1 MSNAKTNQ
9 AIELLASDLNREG
22 GIYCPSPK
30 AHMQVWNSHP
40 MVFLD
45 IAHTGSAKCP
55 YCGTVYA
62 LKAGEHVAAGH

>member
-22 GIYCPSPK
+22 GVYCPSPK
-30 AHMQVWNSHP
+30 AHMQAWNSHP
-40 MVFLD
+40 KVFLD

>member
-22 GIYCPSPK
+22 GVYCPSPA
-30 AHMQVWNSHP
+30 AHMQVWNMHP
-40 MVFLD
+40 KVFLG

-62 LKAGEHVAAGH
+62 LKAGEHIAAGH

>member
-22 GIYCPSPK
+22 GIYCPSPT
-30 AHMQVWNSHP
+30 AHMQVWNTHP
-40 MVFLD
+40 KVFLD